1 MLTFGGYYRP
11 NYKSIDKYY
20 QRMYYRFGF
29 YYGDAPISVD
39 SEQIKDY
46 GLTIGFGMPFVYQK
60 KFSHANI
67 GFTIGRRGS
76 GSIIEEQFAKMSF
89 GFTFNDD
96 EWFIKRKY
104 N

>member
-1 MLTFGGYYRP
+1 
-11 NYKSIDKYY
+11 
-20 QRMYYRFGF
+20 MYYRFGF
-29 YYGDAPISVD
+29 YYGDAPILVD
-39 SEQIKDY
+39 NEQIKDY
-46 GLTIGFGMPFVYQK
+46 GLTVGFGMPFVYQK

-67 GFTIGRRGS
+67 GFTFGRKGS
-76 GSIIEEQFAKMSF
+76 GSLIEENFAKMSF